1 VIRASLETEIRE
13 EDMAIGNPFG
23 WGSDQLGHA
32 ASAVM
37 STIHAIHRPKES
49 LRAPLPAVRRIELA
63 DIKDALTKGF
73 QDFAACR
80 TDVLFMCGVYPVMG
94 LVLARLVIGQGLF
107 QMLFPIASGFAL
119 IGPFVGLGL
128 YEMSR
133 QREQGATV
141 NWATAFQV
149 LRSPSA
155 SAIAGLGL
163 LLTAIFLAWLFIAQ
177 NIYDMTLGPYL
188 PASITT
194 FAHDIV
200 TTPLGWILM
209 GAGIGIGF
217 VFAVIV
223 FAISVVSFPLLLDR
237 DDIGID
243 VAIGTSIRAVIA
255 NPWVMAVWA
264 MIIAGSLVIGSI
276 PFFVGLVLVLP
287 ILGHATW
294 HLYRRLVSR

>member
-1 VIRASLETEIRE
+1 MLIR
-13 EDMAIGNPFG
+13 NPFG
-23 WGSDQLGHA
+23 WGSEQLNHA
-32 ASAVM
+32 AAAVM
-37 STIHAIHRPKES
+37 SAIHAIHRPEES
-49 LRAPLPAVRRIELA
+49 LRAPLPAVQRIALS
-63 DIKDALTKGF
+63 DLKDVLVKGF
-73 QDFAACR
+73 HDFAACR
-80 TDVLFMCGVYPVMG
+80 TDVLFMCGVYPLIG

-133 QREQGATV
+133 AREQGREV
-141 NWATAFQV
+141 SWATAFQV
-149 LRSPSA
+149 LRSPSV

-177 NIYDMTLGPYL
+177 TIYDNTLGPYL
-188 PASITT
+188 PASFTT

-200 TTPLGWILM
+200 TTPAGWILM

-217 VFAVIV
+217 VFAVVV

-264 MIIAGSLVIGSI
+264 TIIAGSLVIGSI

-294 HLYRRLVSR
+294 HLYRKLVSR

>member
-1 VIRASLETEIRE
+1 
-13 EDMAIGNPFG
+13 MAIGNPFG

-32 ASAVM
+32 ASAVT
-37 STIHAIHRPKES
+37 STIRAIHRPEEA
-49 LRAPLPAVRRIELA
+49 LRAPLPVVRRIQLS
-63 DIKDALTKGF
+63 DLKDALAAGF
-73 QDFAACR
+73 EDF
-80 TDVLFMCGVYPVMG
+80 TLYKTHVLFLCVVYPVIG
-94 LVLARLVIGQGLF
+94 LLLARLVIGQGLF
-107 QMLFPIASGFAL
+107 QMLFPLASGFAL
-119 IGPFVGLGL
+119 IGPFVALGL

-177 NIYDMTLGPYL
+177 GIYDMTLGPYL

-194 FAHDIV
+194 FAHDIF
-200 TTPLGWILM
+200 TTPAGWILM

-217 VFAVIV
+217 VFAVVV

-255 NPWVMAVWA
+255 NPVVMAVWA

-276 PFFVGLVLVLP
+276 PLFVGLVLVLP

>member
-1 VIRASLETEIRE
+1 
-13 EDMAIGNPFG
+13 
-23 WGSDQLGHA
+23 
-32 ASAVM
+32 
-37 STIHAIHRPKES
+37 
-49 LRAPLPAVRRIELA
+49 
-63 DIKDALTKGF
+63 
-73 QDFAACR
+73 
-80 TDVLFMCGVYPVMG
+80 MCGVYPVIG

-128 YEMSR
+128 YEISR
-133 QREQGATV
+133 QREQGMEV

-149 LRSPSA
+149 LRSPSV

-163 LLTAIFLAWLFIAQ
+163 LLTATFLAWLFVAQ

-200 TTPLGWILM
+200 ATPAGWILM
-209 GAGIGIGF
+209 GAGVGIGF

-223 FAISVVSFPLLLDR
+223 FSISVVSFPLLLDR

-294 HLYRRLVSR
+294 HLYRKLVSH